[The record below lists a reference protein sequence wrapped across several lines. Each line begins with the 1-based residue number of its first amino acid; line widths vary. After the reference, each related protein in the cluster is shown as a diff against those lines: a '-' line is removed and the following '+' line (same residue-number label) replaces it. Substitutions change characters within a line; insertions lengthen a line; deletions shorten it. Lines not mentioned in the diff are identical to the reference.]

1 MSIYITAEMTDIN
14 NKKSVVG
21 AWVADAGAGDNYL
34 AALKA
39 ASNAKISK
47 AWVSTPVPLT
57 TITNNDAVAENVET
71 VTTKALIKMRGA
83 DTGSAANP
91 FARVT
96 IGIPAPIGTL
106 INGETG
112 DVSNAEIQSLKV
124 KVLSNTGVQMSVVE
138 RIQYSR

>member
-1 MSIYITAEMTDIN
+1 MSVYVSAELTDIN
-14 NKKSVVG
+14 EKKAVTG
-21 AWVADAGAGDNYL
+21 AWVADAAAADDYL

-47 AWVSTPVPLT
+47 AWLSTPVPLT
-57 TITNNDAVAENVET
+57 TITNNDATAANVET
-71 VTTKALIKMRGA
+71 VRTKALVKMRGA
-83 DTGSAANP
+83 DTGSAAEP

-106 INGETG
+106 INGATG
-112 DVSNAEIQSLKV
+112 DVTDAEIQSLKT
-124 KVLSNTGVQMSVVE
+124 KVLSRTGVQMSTVE